1 MSSVGE
7 LARRQV
13 TVVGLPALGL
23 AHEVGSL
30 EVGKLA
36 NIVLWEPARFGATPR
51 LVLKARFPAYGLA
64 GDPNAAVE
72 HSQPT
77 VIGPQ
82 FGGSG
87 SAPPEIS
94 VAFVSNAAMAQGDHM
109 PTGRRRVSVRG
120 TRGIGLADMRLNSRT
135 ARVDVD
141 ASTGAVEFDGEP
153 ISSEPA
159 ETVSLSRLYFL

>member
-1 MSSVGE
+1 
-7 LARRQV
+7 
-13 TVVGLPALGL
+13 
-23 AHEVGSL
+23 
-30 EVGKLA
+30 
-36 NIVLWEPARFGATPR
+36 
-51 LVLKARFPAYGLA
+51 
-64 GDPNAAVE
+64 
-72 HSQPT
+72 

-109 PTGRRRVSVRG
+109 PTGWRRVPVRG

-135 ARVDVD
+135 ARVDVVD
-141 ASTGAVEFDGEP
+141 ASTGAVEIDGEP
-153 ISSEPA
+153 ISSEPE